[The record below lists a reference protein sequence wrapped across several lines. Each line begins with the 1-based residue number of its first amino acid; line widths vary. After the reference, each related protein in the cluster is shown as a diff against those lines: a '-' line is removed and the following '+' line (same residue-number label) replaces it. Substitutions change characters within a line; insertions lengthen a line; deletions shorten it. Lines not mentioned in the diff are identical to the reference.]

1 MKVCLLGSPAPTLV
15 DSQMAITWDQAI
27 IINSIREQS
36 RNRKNFCL
44 WSLLKCLHDC

>member
-36 RNRKNFCL
+36 RNRKK
-44 WSLLKCLHDC
+44 LLFVVFAEMSS